1 VRILFIGDI
10 YAKPGRRAVRL
21 LLPRLRDELQP
32 DVVIANGEN
41 MAGGAGITQDTAK
54 EMFRLGVAALT
65 TGNHVWDQR
74 EAIEYL
80 PNEPRILRPLNWP
93 PGTPGNSS
101 ITMDVG
107 DEKLTVISLQG
118 RVFMRPL
125 DDPFR
130 SIDSLLNELEGQTHI
145 FVDFHAEATAEKQAL
160 AFYLDGRVSAVVGTH
175 THVQTADARLLPKGT
190 AYITDVGFVG
200 PRDSVIGSDPEPVIR
215 RHLTQMYQRMD
226 TAKGPV
232 EFSAVVIDL
241 DNAGRATEIRA
252 LSDVVQ

>member
-32 DVVIANGEN
+32 DVILANGEN

-54 EMFRLGVAALT
+54 EMFRLGIAALT

-80 PNEPRILRPLNWP
+80 PTEPRILRPANWP
-93 PGTPGNSS
+93 PGTPGHSC
-101 ITMDVG
+101 ITLDVG
-107 DEKLTVISLQG
+107 DERLAVVSLQG
-118 RVFMRPL
+118 RVFMRAL

-130 SIDSLLNELEGQTHI
+130 TIDGVLAEIEGQTHI
-145 FVDFHAEATAEKQAL
+145 FVDFHAEATAEKQAM
-160 AFYLDGRVSAVVGTH
+160 AFYLDGRVSALVGTH
-175 THVQTADARLLPKGT
+175 THVQTADARVLAKGT
-190 AYITDVGFVG
+190 GYVTDVGFVG
-200 PRDSVIGSDPEPVIR
+200 PRDSVIGSDPDPVIR
-215 RHLTQMYQRMD
+215 RHLTQMFHRMD

-232 EFSAVVIDL
+232 TFSAVLVDL
-241 DNAGRATEIRA
+241 DASGRCTAIRT
-252 LSDVVQ
+252 LNEEVV

>member
-54 EMFRLGVAALT
+54 EMFRLGIAVLT

-80 PNEPRILRPLNWP
+80 PTEPRILRPANWP
-93 PGTPGNSS
+93 PGTPGHSR
-101 ITMDVG
+101 ITIEVG
-107 DEKLTVISLQG
+107 DQQLTVINLQG

-130 SIDSLLNELEGQTHI
+130 TIDAVLAELEGQTNI

-160 AFYLDGRVSAVVGTH
+160 SFYLDGRVSALVGTH
-175 THVQTADARLLPKGT
+175 THVQTADARILAKGT
-190 AYITDVGFVG
+190 GYITDVGFVG
-200 PRDSVIGSDPEPVIR
+200 PRDSVIGSDPEPVIQ
-215 RHLTQMYQRMD
+215 RHLTQMFHRMD
-226 TAKGPV
+226 TAKGAV
-232 EFSAVVIDL
+232 TFSAVLVDL
-241 DNAGRATEIRA
+241 DENGRCTTMRTLNE
-252 LSDVVQ
+252 VVQ